1 MQKSNVKMQHMTR
14 SLEIKGLNDREFDG
28 HGSVSKNVDLGGDIV
43 IPGAFKDSLA
53 AHKSDN
59 SLPAMFWMHQPDK
72 VPGKWIEMHE
82 DEKGLAVKGVLAPT
96 PLGDEI
102 QILLKMEAVK
112 GLSIG
117 YETLKQD
124 WDNDGNRLIIKA
136 NLWETSI
143 VSLPMNP
150 LAQVAHVKSQLSER
164 GEYVPSVRQFEDILR
179 DVGCTRSV
187 AKRMIAKVYEGE
199 QKPDTHRDG
208 EQVVVD
214 AAETLAASLF
224 IASIRSSL
232 PKF

>member
-1 MQKSNVKMQHMTR
+1 
-14 SLEIKGLNDREFDG
+14 
-28 HGSVSKNVDLGGDIV
+28 
-43 IPGAFKDSLA
+43 
-53 AHKSDN
+53 
-59 SLPAMFWMHQPDK
+59 MFWMHQADK
-72 VPGKWIEMHE
+72 VPGKWIDMHE
-82 DEKGLAVKGVLAPT
+82 DDKGLAVKGVLAPT

-102 QILLKMEAVK
+102 QILLKMKAVK

-117 YETLKQD
+117 YETLKQSWND
-124 WDNDGNRLIIKA
+124 DGNRLIVKA

-164 GEYVPSVRQFEDILR
+164 GEYVPSIREFEDILR